1 MTDKVSFILYSAYS
15 KHFSR
20 LSDEEAGKLIKAIFQ
35 YVENGTTPELP
46 PCADVI
52 FTFIS
57 EQLDRDLAKWADIKK
72 KRAKAGRKGGL
83 RTQQLNKANASF
95 ALANQ
100 AENENENVNENENE
114 NVNENENENAYENE
128 RANEN
133 VNVTAAHARKE
144 ADASNAR
151 TPKSRQK
158 EIFVKPSMTEV
169 FLYCQ
174 ERGNNVNAQ
183 RFVDYYE
190 SNGWKIGKNPMTDW
204 KAAVRSWESNGYGS
218 TTRSD
223 TGRDTGSGSGGYD
236 LDYSCIVNR
245 F

>member
-72 KRAKAGRKGGL
+72 KRSEAVKKRWEKAKKSSGYKSMVCN
-83 RTQQLNKANASF
+83 TNDTVN
-95 ALANQ
+95 
-100 AENENENVNENENE
+100 ENENVNENVNENENE
-114 NVNENENENAYENE
+114 NVNENENAYENE

-133 VNVTAAHARKE
+133 ENVTAANAKKE

-158 EIFVKPSMTEV
+158 EIFVKPTMTEV

-223 TGRDTGSGSGGYD
+223 YGRDTGRGD
-236 LDYSCIVNR
+236 DELDYSCIVNR